1 MKRKILAGL
10 LTLCMA
16 AGMAVPAAAATTPAE
31 QEQGA
36 EGPQYTIEEHVLNKG
51 NDWDISDELIMPNEV
66 FRTEGDYDF
75 DPNGWGNYDLDGR
88 LDYQRD
94 VMMANVELL
103 LSKPSSGFEFVW
115 ENDSKLITSTPDI
128 SKLTPIPEDFNLTKI
143 AYDRGD
149 LDDLLKDEACTE
161 DTREQLNSLMETT
174 REINTGYINETG
186 LPMVLIS
193 VSGGSTN
200 DEGDGFGG
208 PYGLHHVYDAKSTT
222 MAGAT
227 VIFLEPYYELSYETN
242 IIGIEFT
249 EEELEQFPKGYYI
262 QREAQQLVLPNTVI
276 PGHHLARWY
285 GLGIDET
292 DIVVEDG
299 KSIITFD
306 WENNLSKNIFNDV
319 SFFTELRAAYTEGRT
334 VTFNPNGGKLKD
346 GDAPI
351 REIDMKDEE
360 DSKFFDIG
368 EVVPVR
374 EGYAFVG
381 WCTSSDCTDESLIT
395 DTTSDDW
402 LPNYYWMEEKD
413 YDVQVYAK
421 WEKNVTELTNSDT
434 NVSISL
440 TDGVPE
446 DATLSADT
454 IAQESVLESRPELK
468 EELPGLLSIYDISV
482 RQNGETLEI
491 KDNPMTVKIPLNDHL
506 KGYKYYQAVYLG
518 DPLERFDAV
527 VEGDF
532 LVFETDH
539 LSQYA
544 ILGSNTPFETSEH
557 EHVWAEDW
565 TSDGTHHWKACTAE
579 GCAEKDQYGVHQI
592 ANGVCTVCKAE
603 VETSGVQTYAVKVN
617 GITVTSA
624 NASDILG
631 DADGDGATAYYD
643 PAANTLTLDNAQLTS
658 SGFGAVWAQEENFTL
673 VLKGENQITGE
684 GDFPHSAV
692 YSHGAMTV
700 KGNGSLTTSG
710 TYFGLFGNNTITIED
725 GASVDLT
732 VDFSSDEQDQPYA
745 AVRAIGGLT
754 VDGATLNAKNNAT
767 QDAGFGTPGINTD
780 LTAINGAKVNI
791 SSVNDHGICGDVIVS
806 GAGTVVNASSA
817 SGEHYGIFAGQE
829 DIFGEL
835 GGDQKGIFTISDGAV
850 VTASGGKGAMRWKPD
865 LSGYTDPV
873 VAAGDSAAA
882 EEIIGDPAGTEY
894 QNEKYVQVRSSLEPV
909 EPTDPTD
916 PTDPTTPTD
925 PTDPTTPTD
934 PTDPAGPTDPTT
946 PTDPADPA
954 DPTDPAKPEQQ
965 GKPSEQI
972 ESPRPG
978 TAAIWRC
985 GSA

>member
-1 MKRKILAGL
+1 MQAKRKLAAL
-10 LTLCMA
+10 LLSLCMVLGVLPMTAFA
-16 AGMAVPAAAATTPAE
+16 AGVPAAPTN
-31 QEQGA
+31 
-36 EGPQYTIEEHVLNKG
+36 LKL
-51 NDWDISDELIMPNEV
+51 EL
-66 FRTEGDYDF
+66 T
-75 DPNGWGNYDLDGR
+75 
-88 LDYQRD
+88 
-94 VMMANVELL
+94 
-103 LSKPSSGFEFVW
+103 
-115 ENDSKLITSTPDI
+115 
-128 SKLTPIPEDFNLTKI
+128 
-143 AYDRGD
+143 
-149 LDDLLKDEACTE
+149 
-161 DTREQLNSLMETT
+161 
-174 REINTGYINETG
+174 ETG
-186 LPMVLIS
+186 LKASWDKPETTGELDIFEYEVTLYGHFDGTAGGKTKVETKTVQRETTCTFTNTENAEGVINPTYEVEVKAREG
-193 VSGGSTN
+193 VSGTGDPDNLSGYYVTEWTGWSSSSSASYKTSDFSVKTSTN
-200 DEGDGFGG
+200 RYYTGVVDVGLPGSENKLYQEGITATGNPDVTQPDG
-208 PYGLHHVYDAKSTT
+208 TT
-222 MAGAT
+222 SGNEKQAVTELLYQYFEENKET
-227 VIFLEPYYELSYETN
+227 VPELADVTRDNLMVKTVLER
-242 IIGIEFT
+242 I
-249 EEELEQFPKGYYI
+249 
-262 QREAQQLVLPNTVI
+262 
-276 PGHHLARWY
+276 
-285 GLGIDET
+285 
-292 DIVVEDG
+292 
-299 KSIITFD
+299 
-306 WENNLSKNIFNDV
+306 DV
-319 SFFTELRAAYTEGRT
+319 SRTVGSINTEGRP
-334 VTFNPNGGKLKD
+334 VVVVH
-346 GDAPI
+346 
-351 REIDMKDEE
+351 
-360 DSKFFDIG
+360 
-368 EVVPVR
+368 EVV
-374 EGYAFVG
+374 
-381 WCTSSDCTDESLIT
+381 D
-395 DTTSDDW
+395 
-402 LPNYYWMEEKD
+402 
-413 YDVQVYAK
+413 
-421 WEKNVTELTNSDT
+421 
-434 NVSISL
+434 
-440 TDGVPE
+440 
-446 DATLSADT
+446 
-454 IAQESVLESRPELK
+454 
-468 EELPGLLSIYDISV
+468 
-482 RQNGETLEI
+482 
-491 KDNPMTVKIPLNDHL
+491 
-506 KGYKYYQAVYLG
+506 KYYDLRLVYK
-518 DPLERFDAV
+518 E
-527 VEGDF
+527 
-532 LVFETDH
+532 
-539 LSQYA
+539 Q
-544 ILGSNTPFETSEH
+544 H

-767 QDAGFGTPGINTD
+767 QDASFGTPGINTD

-909 EPTDPTD
+909 EPTEPTD

-925 PTDPTTPTD
+925 PTE
-934 PTDPAGPTDPTT
+934 
-946 PTDPADPA
+946 
-954 DPTDPAKPEQQ
+954 PTDPAKPEQQ
-965 GKPSEQI
+965 GKPSGQT
-972 ESPRPG
+972 ESPQTGDSSDMALWIGLMLASCGGVLGMLLYRRKK
-978 TAAIWRC
+978 AAA
-985 GSA
+985 GK

>member
-1 MKRKILAGL
+1 MQAKRKLAAL
-10 LTLCMA
+10 LLSLCMVLGVLPMTAFA
-16 AGMAVPAAAATTPAE
+16 AGVPAAPTN
-31 QEQGA
+31 
-36 EGPQYTIEEHVLNKG
+36 LKL
-51 NDWDISDELIMPNEV
+51 EL
-66 FRTEGDYDF
+66 T
-75 DPNGWGNYDLDGR
+75 
-88 LDYQRD
+88 
-94 VMMANVELL
+94 
-103 LSKPSSGFEFVW
+103 
-115 ENDSKLITSTPDI
+115 
-128 SKLTPIPEDFNLTKI
+128 
-143 AYDRGD
+143 
-149 LDDLLKDEACTE
+149 
-161 DTREQLNSLMETT
+161 
-174 REINTGYINETG
+174 ETG
-186 LPMVLIS
+186 LKASWDKPETTGELDIFEYEVTLYGHFDGTAGGKTKVETKTVQRETTCTFTNTGNAEGVINPTYEVEVKAREG
-193 VSGGSTN
+193 VSGTGDPDNLSGYYVTEWTGWSSSSSASYKTSDFSVKTSTN
-200 DEGDGFGG
+200 RYYTGVVDVGLPGSENKLYQEGITATGNPDVTQPDG
-208 PYGLHHVYDAKSTT
+208 TT
-222 MAGAT
+222 SGNEKQAVTELLYQYFEENKET
-227 VIFLEPYYELSYETN
+227 VPELADVTRDNLMVKTVLER
-242 IIGIEFT
+242 I
-249 EEELEQFPKGYYI
+249 
-262 QREAQQLVLPNTVI
+262 
-276 PGHHLARWY
+276 
-285 GLGIDET
+285 
-292 DIVVEDG
+292 
-299 KSIITFD
+299 
-306 WENNLSKNIFNDV
+306 DV
-319 SFFTELRAAYTEGRT
+319 SRTVGSINTEGRP
-334 VTFNPNGGKLKD
+334 VVVVH
-346 GDAPI
+346 
-351 REIDMKDEE
+351 
-360 DSKFFDIG
+360 
-368 EVVPVR
+368 EVV
-374 EGYAFVG
+374 
-381 WCTSSDCTDESLIT
+381 D
-395 DTTSDDW
+395 
-402 LPNYYWMEEKD
+402 
-413 YDVQVYAK
+413 
-421 WEKNVTELTNSDT
+421 
-434 NVSISL
+434 
-440 TDGVPE
+440 
-446 DATLSADT
+446 
-454 IAQESVLESRPELK
+454 
-468 EELPGLLSIYDISV
+468 
-482 RQNGETLEI
+482 
-491 KDNPMTVKIPLNDHL
+491 
-506 KGYKYYQAVYLG
+506 KYYDLRLVYK
-518 DPLERFDAV
+518 E
-527 VEGDF
+527 
-532 LVFETDH
+532 
-539 LSQYA
+539 Q
-544 ILGSNTPFETSEH
+544 H

-658 SGFGAVWAQEENFTL
+658 SGYGAVWAQEENFTL

-767 QDAGFGTPGINTD
+767 QDASFGTPGINTD

-909 EPTDPTD
+909 EPTEPTD

-925 PTDPTTPTD
+925 PTE
-934 PTDPAGPTDPTT
+934 
-946 PTDPADPA
+946 
-954 DPTDPAKPEQQ
+954 PTDPAKPEQQ
-965 GKPSEQI
+965 GKPSGQT
-972 ESPRPG
+972 ESPQTGDSSDMALWIGLMLASCGGVLGMLLYRRKK
-978 TAAIWRC
+978 AAA
-985 GSA
+985 GK

>member
-1 MKRKILAGL
+1 MQAKRKLAAL
-10 LTLCMA
+10 LLSLCMVLGVLPMTAFA
-16 AGMAVPAAAATTPAE
+16 AGVPAAPTN
-31 QEQGA
+31 
-36 EGPQYTIEEHVLNKG
+36 LKL
-51 NDWDISDELIMPNEV
+51 EL
-66 FRTEGDYDF
+66 T
-75 DPNGWGNYDLDGR
+75 
-88 LDYQRD
+88 
-94 VMMANVELL
+94 
-103 LSKPSSGFEFVW
+103 
-115 ENDSKLITSTPDI
+115 
-128 SKLTPIPEDFNLTKI
+128 
-143 AYDRGD
+143 
-149 LDDLLKDEACTE
+149 
-161 DTREQLNSLMETT
+161 
-174 REINTGYINETG
+174 ETG
-186 LPMVLIS
+186 LKASWDKPETTGELDIFEYEVTLYGHFDGTAGGKTKVETKTVQRETTCTFTNTGNAEGVINPTYEVEVRAREG
-193 VSGGSTN
+193 VSGTGDPDNLSGYYVTEWTGWSSSSSASYKTSDFSVKTSTN
-200 DEGDGFGG
+200 RYYTGVVDVGLPGSENKLYQEGITATGNPDVTQPDG
-208 PYGLHHVYDAKSTT
+208 TT
-222 MAGAT
+222 SGNEKQAVTELLYQYFEENKET
-227 VIFLEPYYELSYETN
+227 VPELADVTRDNLMVKTVLER
-242 IIGIEFT
+242 I
-249 EEELEQFPKGYYI
+249 
-262 QREAQQLVLPNTVI
+262 
-276 PGHHLARWY
+276 
-285 GLGIDET
+285 
-292 DIVVEDG
+292 
-299 KSIITFD
+299 
-306 WENNLSKNIFNDV
+306 DV
-319 SFFTELRAAYTEGRT
+319 SRTVGSINTEGRP
-334 VTFNPNGGKLKD
+334 VVVVH
-346 GDAPI
+346 
-351 REIDMKDEE
+351 
-360 DSKFFDIG
+360 
-368 EVVPVR
+368 EVV
-374 EGYAFVG
+374 
-381 WCTSSDCTDESLIT
+381 D
-395 DTTSDDW
+395 
-402 LPNYYWMEEKD
+402 
-413 YDVQVYAK
+413 
-421 WEKNVTELTNSDT
+421 
-434 NVSISL
+434 
-440 TDGVPE
+440 
-446 DATLSADT
+446 
-454 IAQESVLESRPELK
+454 
-468 EELPGLLSIYDISV
+468 
-482 RQNGETLEI
+482 
-491 KDNPMTVKIPLNDHL
+491 
-506 KGYKYYQAVYLG
+506 KYYDLRLVYK
-518 DPLERFDAV
+518 E
-527 VEGDF
+527 
-532 LVFETDH
+532 
-539 LSQYA
+539 Q
-544 ILGSNTPFETSEH
+544 H

-767 QDAGFGTPGINTD
+767 QDASFGTPGINTD

-909 EPTDPTD
+909 EPTEPTD

-925 PTDPTTPTD
+925 PTE
-934 PTDPAGPTDPTT
+934 
-946 PTDPADPA
+946 
-954 DPTDPAKPEQQ
+954 PTDPAKPEQQ
-965 GKPSEQI
+965 GKPSGQT
-972 ESPRPG
+972 ESPQTGDSSDMALWIGLMLASCGGVLGMLLYRRKK
-978 TAAIWRC
+978 AAA
-985 GSA
+985 GK

>member
-1 MKRKILAGL
+1 MQAKRKLAAL
-10 LTLCMA
+10 LLSLCMVLGVLPMTAFA
-16 AGMAVPAAAATTPAE
+16 AGVPAAPTN
-31 QEQGA
+31 
-36 EGPQYTIEEHVLNKG
+36 LKL
-51 NDWDISDELIMPNEV
+51 EL
-66 FRTEGDYDF
+66 T
-75 DPNGWGNYDLDGR
+75 
-88 LDYQRD
+88 
-94 VMMANVELL
+94 
-103 LSKPSSGFEFVW
+103 
-115 ENDSKLITSTPDI
+115 
-128 SKLTPIPEDFNLTKI
+128 
-143 AYDRGD
+143 
-149 LDDLLKDEACTE
+149 
-161 DTREQLNSLMETT
+161 
-174 REINTGYINETG
+174 ETG
-186 LPMVLIS
+186 LKASWDKPETTGELDIFEYEVTLYGHFDGTAGGKTKVETKTVQRETTCTFTNTENAEGVINPTYEVEVKAREG
-193 VSGGSTN
+193 VSGTGDPDNLSGYYVTEWTGWSSSSSASYKTSDFSVKTSTN
-200 DEGDGFGG
+200 SYYTGVVDVGLPGSENKLYQEGITATGNPDVTQPDG
-208 PYGLHHVYDAKSTT
+208 TT
-222 MAGAT
+222 SGNEKQAVTELLYQYFEENKET
-227 VIFLEPYYELSYETN
+227 VPELADVTRDNLMVKTVLER
-242 IIGIEFT
+242 I
-249 EEELEQFPKGYYI
+249 
-262 QREAQQLVLPNTVI
+262 
-276 PGHHLARWY
+276 
-285 GLGIDET
+285 
-292 DIVVEDG
+292 
-299 KSIITFD
+299 
-306 WENNLSKNIFNDV
+306 DV
-319 SFFTELRAAYTEGRT
+319 SRTVGSINTEGRP
-334 VTFNPNGGKLKD
+334 VVVVH
-346 GDAPI
+346 
-351 REIDMKDEE
+351 
-360 DSKFFDIG
+360 
-368 EVVPVR
+368 EVV
-374 EGYAFVG
+374 
-381 WCTSSDCTDESLIT
+381 D
-395 DTTSDDW
+395 
-402 LPNYYWMEEKD
+402 
-413 YDVQVYAK
+413 
-421 WEKNVTELTNSDT
+421 
-434 NVSISL
+434 
-440 TDGVPE
+440 
-446 DATLSADT
+446 
-454 IAQESVLESRPELK
+454 
-468 EELPGLLSIYDISV
+468 
-482 RQNGETLEI
+482 
-491 KDNPMTVKIPLNDHL
+491 
-506 KGYKYYQAVYLG
+506 KYYDLRLVYK
-518 DPLERFDAV
+518 E
-527 VEGDF
+527 
-532 LVFETDH
+532 
-539 LSQYA
+539 Q
-544 ILGSNTPFETSEH
+544 H

-767 QDAGFGTPGINTD
+767 QDASFGTPGINTD

-909 EPTDPTD
+909 EPTEPTD

-925 PTDPTTPTD
+925 PTE
-934 PTDPAGPTDPTT
+934 
-946 PTDPADPA
+946 
-954 DPTDPAKPEQQ
+954 PTDPAKPEQQ
-965 GKPSEQI
+965 GKPSGQT
-972 ESPRPG
+972 ESPQTGDSSDMALWIGLMLASCGGVLGMLLYRRKK
-978 TAAIWRC
+978 AAA
-985 GSA
+985 GK

>member
-1 MKRKILAGL
+1 MIAALPL
-10 LTLCMA
+10 SVSA
-16 AGMAVPAAAATTPAE
+16 AGEYVPGNPRWSGYQNQVQWGRPAGAASGDSFEYEAQLLLGDDVVESKAVEIDTYLFFTNDVVTRP
-31 QEQGA
+31 QE
-36 EGPQYTIEEHVLNKG
+36 EYTIRVRARWIMIVGDPDGQYMVADVGEAEPPHEHSYTQKHDAAQHWQACSCGESAFQRCTGLTDITIPDGVTSIRSRAFNGCEKLGSITFTG
-51 NDWDISDELIMPNEV
+51 NTAPELEADDVFDECAALTAIHVPCGADGY
-66 FRTEGDYDF
+66 TAA
-75 DPNGWGNYDLDGR
+75 NGW
-88 LDYQRD
+88 
-94 VMMANVELL
+94 
-103 LSKPSSGFEFVW
+103 
-115 ENDSKLITSTPDI
+115 
-128 SKLTPIPEDFNLTKI
+128 PEDK
-143 AYDRGD
+143 
-149 LDDLLKDEACTE
+149 
-161 DTREQLNSLMETT
+161 
-174 REINTGYINETG
+174 
-186 LPMVLIS
+186 
-193 VSGGSTN
+193 
-200 DEGDGFGG
+200 
-208 PYGLHHVYDAKSTT
+208 
-222 MAGAT
+222 
-227 VIFLEPYYELSYETN
+227 
-242 IIGIEFT
+242 
-249 EEELEQFPKGYYI
+249 
-262 QREAQQLVLPNTVI
+262 
-276 PGHHLARWY
+276 
-285 GLGIDET
+285 
-292 DIVVEDG
+292 
-299 KSIITFD
+299 
-306 WENNLSKNIFNDV
+306 
-319 SFFTELRAAYTEGRT
+319 
-334 VTFNPNGGKLKD
+334 
-346 GDAPI
+346 
-351 REIDMKDEE
+351 
-360 DSKFFDIG
+360 
-368 EVVPVR
+368 
-374 EGYAFVG
+374 
-381 WCTSSDCTDESLIT
+381 
-395 DTTSDDW
+395 
-402 LPNYYWMEEKD
+402 
-413 YDVQVYAK
+413 VQ
-421 WEKNVTELTNSDT
+421 
-434 NVSISL
+434 
-440 TDGVPE
+440 
-446 DATLSADT
+446 
-454 IAQESVLESRPELK
+454 
-468 EELPGLLSIYDISV
+468 
-482 RQNGETLEI
+482 
-491 KDNPMTVKIPLNDHL
+491 
-506 KGYKYYQAVYLG
+506 
-518 DPLERFDAV
+518 
-527 VEGDF
+527 
-532 LVFETDH
+532 
-539 LSQYA
+539 
-544 ILGSNTPFETSEH
+544 H

-732 VDFSSDEQDQPYA
+732 ADFSSDEQDQPYA

-767 QDAGFGTPGINTD
+767 QDASFGTPGINTD

-909 EPTDPTD
+909 EPTEPTD

-925 PTDPTTPTD
+925 PTE
-934 PTDPAGPTDPTT
+934 
-946 PTDPADPA
+946 
-954 DPTDPAKPEQQ
+954 PTDPAKPEQQ
-965 GKPSEQI
+965 GKASAEKIDLARRTIFEMVEEGEKVTIPKLIAKTGLSRGFFYKNPMVRQALDKALEQQVGMI
-972 ESPRPG
+972 DPRRSVLDM
-978 TAAIWRC
+978 AMDNEIVALHERIRELQQENQRLQAENEKMQKAL
-985 GSA
+985 SRRNDKLLRNL

>member
-1 MKRKILAGL
+1 MQAKKK
-10 LTLCMA
+10 LTA
-16 AGMAVPAAAATTPAE
+16 
-31 QEQGA
+31 
-36 EGPQYTIEEHVLNKG
+36 
-51 NDWDISDELIMPNEV
+51 
-66 FRTEGDYDF
+66 
-75 DPNGWGNYDLDGR
+75 
-88 LDYQRD
+88 
-94 VMMANVELL
+94 LL
-103 LSKPSSGFEFVW
+103 LSLCMLLGMLPMTVFAAGGTTADDFTYEINGESVTITGYTGNEASVVIPNEIEEKPVTAIGERAFSKNNTLTSVAIPDSVTGIGDYAFCESGLKNINIPAGVTTIGRSAFMECKSLSSVTFAEGSRLSSIGDSAFYMTWSLTSIEIPDGVTGIGKFAFYESGLENINIPAGVTTIGMEAFEECSNLSGVTF
-115 ENDSKLITSTPDI
+115 EKDSKLTKIESGTF
-128 SKLTPIPEDFNLTKI
+128 LGCYNLTSI
-143 AYDRGD
+143 
-149 LDDLLKDEACTE
+149 
-161 DTREQLNSLMETT
+161 
-174 REINTGYINETG
+174 EI
-186 LPMVLIS
+186 P
-193 VSGGSTN
+193 
-200 DEGDGFGG
+200 
-208 PYGLHHVYDAKSTT
+208 
-222 MAGAT
+222 AGVT
-227 VIFLEPYYELSYETN
+227 S
-242 IIGIEFT
+242 IGIMAFYSCSDLT
-249 EEELEQFPKGYYI
+249 SVTFEEGS
-262 QREAQQLVLPNTVI
+262 QLSSI
-276 PGHHLARWY
+276 GKAAFCRCM
-285 GLGIDET
+285 GLT
-292 DIVVEDG
+292 DITIPAGVTTIGESAFWKCD
-299 KSIITFD
+299 KLESITF
-306 WENNLSKNIFNDV
+306 
-319 SFFTELRAAYTEGRT
+319 EGRT
-334 VTFNPNGGKLKD
+334 APELGDDVFDGCTALTAIHVPCGADGYTAANG
-346 GDAPI
+346 
-351 REIDMKDEE
+351 
-360 DSKFFDIG
+360 
-368 EVVPVR
+368 
-374 EGYAFVG
+374 
-381 WCTSSDCTDESLIT
+381 W
-395 DTTSDDW
+395 
-402 LPNYYWMEEKD
+402 
-413 YDVQVYAK
+413 
-421 WEKNVTELTNSDT
+421 
-434 NVSISL
+434 
-440 TDGVPE
+440 PE
-446 DATLSADT
+446 DKV
-454 IAQESVLESRPELK
+454 Q
-468 EELPGLLSIYDISV
+468 
-482 RQNGETLEI
+482 
-491 KDNPMTVKIPLNDHL
+491 
-506 KGYKYYQAVYLG
+506 
-518 DPLERFDAV
+518 
-527 VEGDF
+527 
-532 LVFETDH
+532 
-539 LSQYA
+539 
-544 ILGSNTPFETSEH
+544 H

-725 GASVDLT
+725 GASVDLSVDLT

-909 EPTDPTD
+909 EPTEPTD

-925 PTDPTTPTD
+925 PTE
-934 PTDPAGPTDPTT
+934 
-946 PTDPADPA
+946 
-954 DPTDPAKPEQQ
+954 PTDPAKPEQQ
-965 GKPSEQI
+965 GKPSGQT
-972 ESPRPG
+972 ESPQTGDSSDMALWIGLMLASCGGVLGMLFYRRKK
-978 TAAIWRC
+978 AAA
-985 GSA
+985 GK

>member
-1 MKRKILAGL
+1 MQAKKK
-10 LTLCMA
+10 LTA
-16 AGMAVPAAAATTPAE
+16 
-31 QEQGA
+31 
-36 EGPQYTIEEHVLNKG
+36 
-51 NDWDISDELIMPNEV
+51 
-66 FRTEGDYDF
+66 
-75 DPNGWGNYDLDGR
+75 
-88 LDYQRD
+88 
-94 VMMANVELL
+94 LL
-103 LSKPSSGFEFVW
+103 LS
-115 ENDSKLITSTPDI
+115 L
-128 SKLTPIPEDFNLTKI
+128 
-143 AYDRGD
+143 
-149 LDDLLKDEACTE
+149 C
-161 DTREQLNSLMETT
+161 
-174 REINTGYINETG
+174 
-186 LPMVLIS
+186 MVL
-193 VSGGSTN
+193 GM
-200 DEGDGFGG
+200 
-208 PYGLHHVYDAKSTT
+208 L
-222 MAGAT
+222 
-227 VIFLEPYYELSYETN
+227 
-242 IIGIEFT
+242 
-249 EEELEQFPKGYYI
+249 
-262 QREAQQLVLPNTVI
+262 
-276 PGHHLARWY
+276 
-285 GLGIDET
+285 
-292 DIVVEDG
+292 
-299 KSIITFD
+299 
-306 WENNLSKNIFNDV
+306 
-319 SFFTELRAAYTEGRT
+319 
-334 VTFNPNGGKLKD
+334 
-346 GDAPI
+346 
-351 REIDMKDEE
+351 
-360 DSKFFDIG
+360 
-368 EVVPVR
+368 
-374 EGYAFVG
+374 
-381 WCTSSDCTDESLIT
+381 
-395 DTTSDDW
+395 
-402 LPNYYWMEEKD
+402 
-413 YDVQVYAK
+413 
-421 WEKNVTELTNSDT
+421 
-434 NVSISL
+434 
-440 TDGVPE
+440 
-446 DATLSADT
+446 
-454 IAQESVLESRPELK
+454 
-468 EELPGLLSIYDISV
+468 
-482 RQNGETLEI
+482 
-491 KDNPMTVKIPLNDHL
+491 PMTVFAAGGTGTTTSGLIYEDNGDSVTITGSAWGSANLTIGFKIYGKPVTAI
-506 KGYKYYQAVYLG
+506 G
-518 DPLERFDAV
+518 
-527 VEGDF
+527 EGAFSDNKT
-532 LVFETDH
+532 LTSV
-539 LSQYA
+539 A
-544 ILGSNTPFETSEH
+544 ILDSVTSIGKFAFYNCKSLSSVTFEEGSQLSSIGESAFQWCTGLTDITFTGNTAPELEAGNVFDECAALTAIHVPCGADGYTAANGWPEDKVQY

-684 GDFPHSAV
+684 GDYPHSAV

-882 EEIIGDPAGTEY
+882 EKIIGDPAGTEY

-909 EPTDPTD
+909 EPTEPTD

-925 PTDPTTPTD
+925 PTE
-934 PTDPAGPTDPTT
+934 
-946 PTDPADPA
+946 
-954 DPTDPAKPEQQ
+954 PTDPAKPEQQ
-965 GKPSEQI
+965 GKPSGQT
-972 ESPRPG
+972 ESPQTGDSSDMALWIGLMLASCGGVLGMLFYRRKK
-978 TAAIWRC
+978 AAA
-985 GSA
+985 GK

>member
-1 MKRKILAGL
+1 MQAKKK
-10 LTLCMA
+10 LTA
-16 AGMAVPAAAATTPAE
+16 
-31 QEQGA
+31 
-36 EGPQYTIEEHVLNKG
+36 
-51 NDWDISDELIMPNEV
+51 
-66 FRTEGDYDF
+66 
-75 DPNGWGNYDLDGR
+75 
-88 LDYQRD
+88 
-94 VMMANVELL
+94 LL
-103 LSKPSSGFEFVW
+103 LS
-115 ENDSKLITSTPDI
+115 L
-128 SKLTPIPEDFNLTKI
+128 
-143 AYDRGD
+143 
-149 LDDLLKDEACTE
+149 C
-161 DTREQLNSLMETT
+161 
-174 REINTGYINETG
+174 
-186 LPMVLIS
+186 MVL
-193 VSGGSTN
+193 GM
-200 DEGDGFGG
+200 
-208 PYGLHHVYDAKSTT
+208 L
-222 MAGAT
+222 
-227 VIFLEPYYELSYETN
+227 
-242 IIGIEFT
+242 
-249 EEELEQFPKGYYI
+249 
-262 QREAQQLVLPNTVI
+262 
-276 PGHHLARWY
+276 
-285 GLGIDET
+285 
-292 DIVVEDG
+292 
-299 KSIITFD
+299 
-306 WENNLSKNIFNDV
+306 
-319 SFFTELRAAYTEGRT
+319 
-334 VTFNPNGGKLKD
+334 
-346 GDAPI
+346 
-351 REIDMKDEE
+351 
-360 DSKFFDIG
+360 
-368 EVVPVR
+368 
-374 EGYAFVG
+374 
-381 WCTSSDCTDESLIT
+381 
-395 DTTSDDW
+395 
-402 LPNYYWMEEKD
+402 
-413 YDVQVYAK
+413 
-421 WEKNVTELTNSDT
+421 
-434 NVSISL
+434 
-440 TDGVPE
+440 
-446 DATLSADT
+446 
-454 IAQESVLESRPELK
+454 
-468 EELPGLLSIYDISV
+468 
-482 RQNGETLEI
+482 
-491 KDNPMTVKIPLNDHL
+491 PMTVFAAGGTTTSGLTYVDNGDSVTITGSAWGSANRTIGFKINGKPVTAI
-506 KGYKYYQAVYLG
+506 G
-518 DPLERFDAV
+518 ERAFSNNNTLTSV
-527 VEGDF
+527 
-532 LVFETDH
+532 
-539 LSQYA
+539 A
-544 ILGSNTPFETSEH
+544 ILDSVTSIGEFAFYNCESLSSITFTGNTAPELEANNVFDECAALTAIHVPCGADGYTAANGWPEDKVQR

-617 GITVTSA
+617 GVTVTSA

-925 PTDPTTPTD
+925 PTDPTTTTD
-934 PTDPAGPTDPTT
+934 TTDPAGPTDPTT

-972 ESPRPG
+972 ESPQTG
-978 TAAIWRC
+978 DSSNMMLWIGLMLASC
-985 GSA
+985 GGVIGMAVYSKRKKLHAK

>member
-1 MKRKILAGL
+1 MQAKRK
-10 LTLCMA
+10 LTA
-16 AGMAVPAAAATTPAE
+16 
-31 QEQGA
+31 
-36 EGPQYTIEEHVLNKG
+36 
-51 NDWDISDELIMPNEV
+51 
-66 FRTEGDYDF
+66 
-75 DPNGWGNYDLDGR
+75 
-88 LDYQRD
+88 
-94 VMMANVELL
+94 LL
-103 LSKPSSGFEFVW
+103 LS
-115 ENDSKLITSTPDI
+115 L
-128 SKLTPIPEDFNLTKI
+128 
-143 AYDRGD
+143 
-149 LDDLLKDEACTE
+149 C
-161 DTREQLNSLMETT
+161 
-174 REINTGYINETG
+174 
-186 LPMVLIS
+186 MVL
-193 VSGGSTN
+193 G
-200 DEGDGFGG
+200 
-208 PYGLHHVYDAKSTT
+208 
-222 MAGAT
+222 
-227 VIFLEPYYELSYETN
+227 
-242 IIGIEFT
+242 
-249 EEELEQFPKGYYI
+249 
-262 QREAQQLVLPNTVI
+262 VL
-276 PGHHLARWY
+276 
-285 GLGIDET
+285 
-292 DIVVEDG
+292 
-299 KSIITFD
+299 
-306 WENNLSKNIFNDV
+306 
-319 SFFTELRAAYTEGRT
+319 
-334 VTFNPNGGKLKD
+334 
-346 GDAPI
+346 
-351 REIDMKDEE
+351 
-360 DSKFFDIG
+360 
-368 EVVPVR
+368 
-374 EGYAFVG
+374 
-381 WCTSSDCTDESLIT
+381 
-395 DTTSDDW
+395 
-402 LPNYYWMEEKD
+402 
-413 YDVQVYAK
+413 
-421 WEKNVTELTNSDT
+421 
-434 NVSISL
+434 
-440 TDGVPE
+440 
-446 DATLSADT
+446 
-454 IAQESVLESRPELK
+454 
-468 EELPGLLSIYDISV
+468 
-482 RQNGETLEI
+482 
-491 KDNPMTVKIPLNDHL
+491 PMTVFAADAPAAPGDL
-506 KGYKYYQAVYLG
+506 KREWTNSGLKVSWSQPEPIGELEIFEYEVSLFVDENLKEKETVRQATDYTFKTFGDLTEPTNFRVEVKAREAISGTGDRGNPASFDVTEWTEWSSASKETFVEDDSIKVNTEIIKHYTGVVDVALPGSDQKLYKEGIEAADDADIEAIMDLLYAYFEENKATVPELADVAKADLTTEMVLTRIESSRTVGSINTEGEGRPVVVVHEVVDKYYDLRLVYK
-518 DPLERFDAV
+518 E
-527 VEGDF
+527 
-532 LVFETDH
+532 
-539 LSQYA
+539 Q
-544 ILGSNTPFETSEH
+544 H

-829 DIFGEL
+829 DIFGVL

-909 EPTDPTD
+909 EPTEPTD

-925 PTDPTTPTD
+925 PTE
-934 PTDPAGPTDPTT
+934 
-946 PTDPADPA
+946 
-954 DPTDPAKPEQQ
+954 PTDPAKPEQQ
-965 GKPSEQI
+965 GKPSGQT
-972 ESPRPG
+972 ESPQTGDSSDMALWIGLMLASCGGVLGMLLYRRKK
-978 TAAIWRC
+978 AAA
-985 GSA
+985 GK

>member
-186 LPMVLIS
+186 LPMVLRS

-306 WENNLSKNIFNDV
+306 WENNLSKNIVNDV

-454 IAQESVLESRPELK
+454 IAQESVLGSRPELK

-544 ILGSNTPFETSEH
+544 ILGSNTPFETSEKPT
-557 EHVWAEDW
+557 DP
-565 TSDGTHHWKACTAE
+565 TDP
-579 GCAEKDQYGVHQI
+579 
-592 ANGVCTVCKAE
+592 
-603 VETSGVQTYAVKVN
+603 GVQTYAVKVN

-767 QDAGFGTPGINTD
+767 QDAGFR
-780 LTAINGAKVNI
+780 
-791 SSVNDHGICGDVIVS
+791 HS
-806 GAGTVVNASSA
+806 G
-817 SGEHYGIFAGQE
+817 H
-829 DIFGEL
+829 
-835 GGDQKGIFTISDGAV
+835 
-850 VTASGGKGAMRWKPD
+850 
-865 LSGYTDPV
+865 
-873 VAAGDSAAA
+873 
-882 EEIIGDPAGTEY
+882 
-894 QNEKYVQVRSSLEPV
+894 
-909 EPTDPTD
+909 
-916 PTDPTTPTD
+916 
-925 PTDPTTPTD
+925 
-934 PTDPAGPTDPTT
+934 
-946 PTDPADPA
+946 
-954 DPTDPAKPEQQ
+954 
-965 GKPSEQI
+965 
-972 ESPRPG
+972 
-978 TAAIWRC
+978 
-985 GSA
+985 